1 METEIMNNIEE
12 VQETVMEEVV
22 TSDVSKAGP
31 IVLVALGVVGTGFVL
46 YKLGKKAV
54 KAIKEKK
61 QKKDDEDLFEGIHDI
76 EGVDDAEE

>member
-22 TSDVSKAGP
+22 TSEASKAG
-31 IVLVALGVVGTGFVL
+31 VVGLVVLGVVGAGFVL

-61 QKKDDEDLFEGIHDI
+61 QKKDEDLFEGIHDI
-76 EGVDDAEE
+76 EGVDDEEE